1 MGGLTMPF
9 SLDMEQLVSTILIL
23 SIILS
28 RQAERLVLQREERVI
43 LRVKELL
50 LMVNAEGL
58 GTDLKD
64 LLVTTVSLLCSS
76 FIWVGMGQLNEI
88 GISDFKKEKIYTSW
102 LFSSWTWNESRA
114 REKTFSFINSV
125 F

>member
-1 MGGLTMPF
+1 MPF

>member
-28 RQAERLVLQREERVI
+28 RQAKRLVLQREERVI
-43 LRVKELL
+43 LRVEELL
-50 LMVNAEGL
+50 LMVDAEGL
-58 GTDLKD
+58 GTDLED

-76 FIWVGMGQLNEI
+76 LIEVGMEQLNEI
-88 GISDFKKEKIYTSW
+88 GINDSKKERIYTSW